1 MEAEHAPSSAFEIA
15 SFRDDDAPD
24 FARLNRDWLVQHD
37 LLEDGDL
44 PHLERPR
51 QTILDEGGEI
61 FVARSNGRIVGVCG
75 VKPHDSTSFELVKL
89 AVDSKARGGG
99 IGRAL
104 TMRAIDWARAHGARR
119 VILVSSTKLKAALGL
134 YERLGFV
141 RGPVPKDVPYVTA
154 DVYMELVL

>member
-1 MEAEHAPSSAFEIA
+1 LPEHASSSAFEIEV
-15 SFRDDDAPD
+15 FRDEDAAD
-24 FARLNRDWLVQHD
+24 FARLNRDWLVRHD

-51 QTILDEGGEI
+51 ETILEQGGEI
-61 FVARSNGRIVGVCG
+61 FVARADGRVVGVCG

-89 AVDSKARGGG
+89 AVDSAARGSG
-99 IGRAL
+99 IGTAL

-154 DVYMELVL
+154 DVYMELAL